1 MRLLFTDEIDVLF
14 YWLHQWLIFLG
25 FLNIFTMSEILLL
38 ISDRKFFVGI
48 CWRIFSVHI
57 DMENDWRKGSYWLI
71 AWIKIFAELFY
82 VFRGSGECSFALA
95 WGSLFYK
102 HIFELVSNTFA
113 EQEELQMRAVYKIS
127 KPNMLVKL

>member
-38 ISDRKFFVGI
+38 ISDRKFFVGT

-57 DMENDWRKGSYWLI
+57 DMENDRRKGSYWLI

-82 VFRGSGECSFALA
+82 VFRGSEEWIRRVQLCTCLRISILQT
-95 WGSLFYK
+95 
-102 HIFELVSNTFA
+102 HIRTSVEHICWT
-113 EQEELQMRAVYKIS
+113 RGT
-127 KPNMLVKL
+127 PNEGCL